1 MRGAATVGRRLSDL
15 VLTLPWAP
23 LVIAY
28 AAGLLCAAL
37 FGVDWLSG
45 PLRWSNESDPQAQA
59 FLDQGETV
67 LWVALVCIQTGLW
80 ALLLVPS
87 IRVAKAV
94 GGRHPK
100 LTLLGIGLMALIAV
114 KFVLVTSA
122 AHGEYPLPG
131 RVEKFAVLSVVGF
144 VVCGSAVLA
153 LWWIYAA
160 LDDADSIRGLV
171 RLRELMHQALG
182 ILGAVLTAGV
192 LTTGALR
199 NALIAWSENPANLDP
214 VTDPFPLED
223 LLGYGVFFSALL
235 ALIYAPVHM
244 RYQSK
249 GRELMERHAPLP
261 DVDQPGWSAALQR
274 RNELQ
279 GLLLLGV
286 TPTASFQAGV
296 AILAPLA
303 SSLLAVLVPTS

>member
-1 MRGAATVGRRLSDL
+1 MRGAATAGRRLSDL

-37 FGVDWLSG
+37 FGVDWLAG
-45 PLRWSNESDPQAQA
+45 PLRWRDVSDPEAQA

-80 ALLLVPS
+80 AVLLIPS

-100 LTLLGIGLMALIAV
+100 LTFLGIAVMALIAV
-114 KFVLVTSA
+114 KFVAASSA
-122 AHGEYPLPG
+122 AHGDYPLPG
-131 RVEKFAVLSVVGF
+131 RVPKFAILTVVGF
-144 VVCGSAVLA
+144 LVCCSAVLA

-160 LDDADSIRGLV
+160 LAEDRSLTDLV

-182 ILGAVLTAGV
+182 LLGAVLTAGV

-199 NALIAWSENPANLDP
+199 NALIAWSEHSANLHP
-214 VTDPFPLED
+214 VPDPFPLED
-223 LLGYGVFFSALL
+223 LLGYGVFFSTLL
-235 ALIYAPVHM
+235 ALIYAPVHL
-244 RYQSK
+244 RYQY
-249 GRELMERHAPLP
+249 RARQLMERYASLP
-261 DVDQPGWSAALQR
+261 EVGGPTWSTALQR
-274 RNELQ
+274 RSELQ
-279 GLLLLGV
+279 ELLQLGA
-286 TPTASFQAGV
+286 TPTASFQASV